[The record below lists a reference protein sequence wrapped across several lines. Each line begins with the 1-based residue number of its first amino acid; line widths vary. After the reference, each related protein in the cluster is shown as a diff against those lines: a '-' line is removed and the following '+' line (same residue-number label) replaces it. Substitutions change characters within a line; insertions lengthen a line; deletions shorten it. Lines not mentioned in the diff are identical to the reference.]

1 MGANAYSITPKVL
14 RGIRLLL
21 DQPEIAIAIKAF
33 KRTRDR
39 KALKGIQQQD
49 INAVLSVAAW
59 REKWINSVNKEGNE
73 T

>member
-1 MGANAYSITPKVL
+1 MGANSYSITPKVL

-21 DQPEIAIAIKAF
+21 DQPEVAIALKNF

-39 KALKGIQQQD
+39 QFLKGIKQQD
-49 INAVLSVAAW
+49 MDAVISVAAW
-59 REKWINSVNKEGNE
+59 REKWINSIDKKGNE